1 MVYYTLSDLTN
12 NYKKKDYLVD
22 IVYDIVSLVKERK
35 YSLAFNSLKQNN
47 LSFLALLI
55 RTQRLKL
62 EDLVKFADY
71 VINQTKNNG

>member
-12 NYKKKDYLVD
+12 NYKEKDYLVD
-22 IVYDIVSLVKERK
+22 IVYDIISLVKERK
-35 YSLAFNSLKQNN
+35 YSLAFNSLQQNN
-47 LSFLALLI
+47 LSFSALLS

>member
-47 LSFLALLI
+47 LSFSALLI

-62 EDLVKFADY
+62 KDLVKFADY